1 MRDYLYE
8 KRLQAEVG
16 LLCAMRRMKAYAG
29 SLVKDERGDT
39 NFVAI
44 IIIIVILLA
53 IAAIFKDKLTAAV
66 NAVFEKLTNFINSDG
81 GGIAGGGVAGGGE

>member
-16 LLCAMRRMKAYAG
+16 LLCAMKRMKAYAG
-29 SLVKDERGDT
+29 NLVKDERGDT

-44 IIIIVILLA
+44 IIIIVILMA
-53 IAAIFKDKLTAAV
+53 IAIIFKEQLSNVVKK
-66 NAVFEKLTNFINSDG
+66 VFANLSNFVDSAPQSIDG
-81 GGIAGGGVAGGGE
+81 

>member
-29 SLVKDERGDT
+29 NLVKDERGDT

-53 IAAIFKDKLTAAV
+53 IAGIFHDQLTKAV
-66 NAVFEKLTNFINSDG
+66 NAVFNNLTSFINDSNHD
-81 GGIAGGGVAGGGE
+81 ALE

>member
-53 IAAIFKDKLTAAV
+53 IAGIFHEQLSDAV
-66 NAVFEKLTNFINSDG
+66 KKVFENLTGFIDDSKHDPLK
-81 GGIAGGGVAGGGE
+81 

>member
-16 LLCAMRRMKAYAG
+16 LLCAVRRMKAYAG

-53 IAAIFKDKLTAAV
+53 IAGIFHKQLKEAV
-66 NAVFEKLTNFINSDG
+66 EAVFSNLTSFINDSDHK
-81 GGIAGGGVAGGGE
+81 ALSGGE